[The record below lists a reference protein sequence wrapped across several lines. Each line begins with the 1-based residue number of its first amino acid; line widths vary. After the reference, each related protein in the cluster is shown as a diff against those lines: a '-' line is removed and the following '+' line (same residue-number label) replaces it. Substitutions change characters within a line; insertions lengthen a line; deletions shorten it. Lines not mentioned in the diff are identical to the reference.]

1 MNLTAIFFFVVG
13 LGLLVLGAE
22 LLVRGAARLA
32 IGLGLSPLI
41 IGLTVVAFGTSSPE
55 LAVSVYSG
63 IAGQAD
69 IALGNVVGSN
79 IFNVLFILGLSAMI
93 SQLTVSRQLK
103 RFDVPIMI
111 NVSVLTL
118 IFGLDGKIE
127 RSDGVLLFA
136 GIVGYTILLVNK
148 GRRENRLYVKVHK
161 EGSLIIVVLLIII
174 GLTLLVIGSHWL
186 VSGAVVL
193 ARVFGVS
200 QLVIGLTIVTAGT
213 SLPEVATSVVAAIR
227 GERDIAIGNVVGS
240 NIFNILAVLGLS
252 SIISSDGITVASH
265 ALRFDIPVMIA
276 VAIICLP
283 IFFTGGIIARWE
295 GILLFSYYCIYTAY
309 IVLQAMHHAFLPML
323 RMITVVFLPVTI
335 LAVMIQTMLY
345 LRKKGNSDY

>member
-1 MNLTAIFFFVVG
+1 M
-13 LGLLVLGAE
+13 
-22 LLVRGAARLA
+22 
-32 IGLGLSPLI
+32 
-41 IGLTVVAFGTSSPE
+41 
-55 LAVSVYSG
+55 
-63 IAGQAD
+63 
-69 IALGNVVGSN
+69 
-79 IFNVLFILGLSAMI
+79 
-93 SQLTVSRQLK
+93 
-103 RFDVPIMI
+103 
-111 NVSVLTL
+111 
-118 IFGLDGKIE
+118 
-127 RSDGVLLFA
+127 
-136 GIVGYTILLVNK
+136 
-148 GRRENRLYVKVHK
+148 
-161 EGSLIIVVLLIII
+161 IIVVLLIII

-186 VSGAVVL
+186 VSGAVVF

>member
-1 MNLTAIFFFVVG
+1 MNLTVIFFFVVG

-22 LLVRGAARLA
+22 VLVRGAARLA

-79 IFNVLFILGLSAMI
+79 IFNVLFILGFSAMI

-111 NVSVLTL
+111 TVSVLTL

-136 GIVGYTILLVNK
+136 GIVGYTIYLVNK
-148 GRRENRLYVKVHK
+148 GRRENRLYVDEQIKSREHTK
-161 EGSLIIVVLLIII
+161 EKSPLSMIIDVFLIII
-174 GLTLLVIGSHWL
+174 GLAFLILGSRWL
-186 VSGAVVL
+186 TSGAVVL
-193 ARVFGVS
+193 AR
-200 QLVIGLTIVTAGT
+200 
-213 SLPEVATSVVAAIR
+213 
-227 GERDIAIGNVVGS
+227 
-240 NIFNILAVLGLS
+240 
-252 SIISSDGITVASH
+252 
-265 ALRFDIPVMIA
+265 
-276 VAIICLP
+276 
-283 IFFTGGIIARWE
+283 
-295 GILLFSYYCIYTAY
+295 
-309 IVLQAMHHAFLPML
+309 
-323 RMITVVFLPVTI
+323 
-335 LAVMIQTMLY
+335 
-345 LRKKGNSDY
+345 